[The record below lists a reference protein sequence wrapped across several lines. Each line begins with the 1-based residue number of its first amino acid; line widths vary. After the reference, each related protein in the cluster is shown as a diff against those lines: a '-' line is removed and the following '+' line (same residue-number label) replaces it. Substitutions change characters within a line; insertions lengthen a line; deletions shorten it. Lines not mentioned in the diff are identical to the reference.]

1 MGERLI
7 TVDEVVHFTGLSIP
21 TIYRHIRTGDFP
33 KPIKL
38 GRGSRWV
45 ESELM
50 AWLEAKK
57 AERDA

>member
-1 MGERLI
+1 MEDRLL
-7 TVDEVVHFTGLSIP
+7 DLHEVKAFTGLCKA
-21 TIYRHIRTGDFP
+21 TIYQHVHDGRLP

-38 GRGSRWV
+38 GKSTRWV

-57 AERDA
+57 AERGA

>member
-1 MGERLI
+1 MEDRLL
-7 TVDEVVHFTGLSIP
+7 TLHDVKKFTGLGAT
-21 TIYRHIRTGDFP
+21 TIYHYMNEDRFP

-38 GRGSRWV
+38 GRSSRWV

-57 AERDA
+57 AERDT